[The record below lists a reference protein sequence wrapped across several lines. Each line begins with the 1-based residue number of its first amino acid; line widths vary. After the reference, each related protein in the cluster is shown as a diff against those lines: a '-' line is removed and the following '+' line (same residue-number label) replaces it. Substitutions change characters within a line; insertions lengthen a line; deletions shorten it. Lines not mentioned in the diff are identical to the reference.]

1 MTIGNLPPSF
11 FRRLD
16 GLWGPYR
23 RIHRDVIVYKNPQ
36 GIMGGKRRNLSSLP
50 LLSTCGTVVSFSSV
64 ILSLWFI
71 HAVSLVVRQGGV
83 AVRKD
88 FLEFLRKKIQKNDSD
103 GCGVYVVLIRMT
115 AIKVGLLPLAIEF
128 GKLIS

>member
-1 MTIGNLPPSF
+1 M
-11 FRRLD
+11 
-16 GLWGPYR
+16 
-23 RIHRDVIVYKNPQ
+23 V
-36 GIMGGKRRNLSSLP
+36 
-50 LLSTCGTVVSFSSV
+50 
-64 ILSLWFI
+64 

-88 FLEFLRKKIQKNDSD
+88 FLEFLQKKIQKNDSD

-128 GKLIS
+128 AKLIS